1 MVGQTGLS
9 HPASSDLSWTGQEHI
24 HIIGAGE
31 EIGAA
36 CAAAIRDLQDITRIF
51 VFADSEL
58 YSNSSRDDERT
69 KAHKTAVRVAV
80 NGTKALAASLKIP
93 ASLVYID
100 PPASGTVAAA
110 VQKIKSGY
118 PGARCTFDLSGGSK
132 DLSLALFQVSLWLE
146 GDAYYAYAGPRGAGP
161 SEKLAVPKI
170 PLRDIAAN
178 PNYLR
183 ILTVL
188 SDPPGKA
195 ETAPR
200 ILPRSYLFTQLEPF
214 YVPVRTK
221 GVKTNTSTT
230 KTDATTG
237 KRAVIPVLSQGT
249 FSSMMNTLASADLV
263 QEVPG
268 RQKPEGKILPD
279 YGIRHPGN
287 AARVKK
293 SRKPVVS

>member
-1 MVGQTGLS
+1 M
-9 HPASSDLSWTGQEHI
+9 DRQEHI

-268 RQKPEGKILPD
+268 PA
-279 YGIRHPGN
+279 GN
-287 AARVKK
+287 
-293 SRKPVVS
+293 RKEKYYRITASGTLAMQLA

>member
-1 MVGQTGLS
+1 M
-9 HPASSDLSWTGQEHI
+9 DRQEHI

-118 PGARCTFDLSGGSK
+118 PGARCTFDLSGRLKGS
-132 DLSLALFQVSLWLE
+132 LPCSLPGLALAGRRCVLCVCRAE
-146 GDAYYAYAGPRGAGP
+146 GGGSVGKTGSPEDPAPGHRGKPELPEDPHSAFRSPRESGDCSPDPAPVVPVYPAGTVLCAGPDKGRENEYLDDKNGCHHREAGGDP
-161 SEKLAVPKI
+161 CSQP
-170 PLRDIAAN
+170 RDVFEHDEHACQ
-178 PNYLR
+178 R
-183 ILTVL
+183 
-188 SDPPGKA
+188 
-195 ETAPR
+195 
-200 ILPRSYLFTQLEPF
+200 
-214 YVPVRTK
+214 
-221 GVKTNTSTT
+221 
-230 KTDATTG
+230 
-237 KRAVIPVLSQGT
+237 
-249 FSSMMNTLASADLV
+249 
-263 QEVPG
+263 
-268 RQKPEGKILPD
+268 
-279 YGIRHPGN
+279 
-287 AARVKK
+287 
-293 SRKPVVS
+293 

>member
-1 MVGQTGLS
+1 M
-9 HPASSDLSWTGQEHI
+9 DRQEHI

-200 ILPRSYLFTQLEPF
+200 ILPRS
-214 YVPVRTK
+214 VPVYPAGTVLCAGPDK
-221 GVKTNTSTT
+221 GRENEYFDDKNGCHHREAGG
-230 KTDATTG
+230 D
-237 KRAVIPVLSQGT
+237 PCSQPRDV
-249 FSSMMNTLASADLV
+249 FEHDEHAC
-263 QEVPG
+263 Q
-268 RQKPEGKILPD
+268 R
-279 YGIRHPGN
+279 
-287 AARVKK
+287 
-293 SRKPVVS
+293 